1 MWPRYGST
9 VNSAHSNTILENSVF
24 ETYGLLS
31 MVPYD
36 TGGRVAITIWGINPS
51 FEKSKILYRRVDVSP
66 TDVSPT
72 ENSWMLR
79 PWNKASLGHC
89 VPDRCVPTLDRVKHG
104 TSSVGLWRLMDQWGG
119 WPASPT
125 PLTRFIGLAPLRR
138 MHARPTHRTPPLRSA
153 KAGGS

>member
-1 MWPRYGST
+1 MEIIGTVYVLMWPRYGST

-79 PWNKASLGHC
+79 PLNIASLGYC
-89 VPDRCVPTLDRVKHG
+89 APDRCVPTLDRFTDGQHNAWV
-104 TSSVGLWRLMDQWGG
+104 S
-119 WPASPT
+119 
-125 PLTRFIGLAPLRR
+125 
-138 MHARPTHRTPPLRSA
+138 RPELRSSWVSTHGPHQECPA
-153 KAGGS
+153 FGLYSTDPT

>member
-1 MWPRYGST
+1 MWPGYGST

-72 ENSWMLR
+72 ENSCMLR
-79 PWNKASLGHC
+79 PLNKASLGYC
-89 VPDRCVPTLDRVKHG
+89 APDRCVPTLDHVRHG
-104 TSSVGLWRLMDQWGG
+104 AHNAWTAHGMGVASNQYLGMGWFGQGHNSQGTFCPRDATSKN
-119 WPASPT
+119 
-125 PLTRFIGLAPLRR
+125 F
-138 MHARPTHRTPPLRSA
+138 RS
-153 KAGGS
+153 GTYRSGTD